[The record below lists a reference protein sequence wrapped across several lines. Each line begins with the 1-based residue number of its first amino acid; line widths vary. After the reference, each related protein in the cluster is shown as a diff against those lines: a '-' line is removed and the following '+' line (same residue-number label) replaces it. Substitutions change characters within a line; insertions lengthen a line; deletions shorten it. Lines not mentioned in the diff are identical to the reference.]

1 METNEKARKVIE
13 KTIVQHNMKYQ
24 EVITWSADGFFR
36 ETKDK
41 VEYRKKEGCAV
52 VEMECSAFR
61 KVVWGMILYTAD
73 SLADVEKY
81 DERHWGG
88 NADEYA
94 LTLCFDAVL
103 EL

>member
-1 METNEKARKVIE
+1 MGV
-13 KTIVQHNMKYQ
+13 VS
-24 EVITWSADGFFR
+24 TWSTDGFFR

-52 VEMECSAFR
+52 VEMECSALSACAAFR

-81 DERHWGG
+81 DERHW
-88 NADEYA
+88 AVMQMSMPLHYV
-94 LTLCFDAVL
+94 LTLY
-103 EL
+103 

>member
-1 METNEKARKVIE
+1 M
-13 KTIVQHNMKYQ
+13 
-24 EVITWSADGFFR
+24 
-36 ETKDK
+36 
-41 VEYRKKEGCAV
+41 
-52 VEMECSAFR
+52 EMECSALSACAAFR

-81 DERHWGG
+81 DERHWNG

-94 LTLCFDAVL
+94 LALCLDAVL

>member
-1 METNEKARKVIE
+1 MGV
-13 KTIVQHNMKYQ
+13 VS
-24 EVITWSADGFFR
+24 TWSTDGFFR

-52 VEMECSAFR
+52 VETECSALSACAAFR

-81 DERHWGG
+81 DERHWDD

-94 LTLCFDAVL
+94 LTLSLDAVL

>member
-24 EVITWSADGFFR
+24 EVITWSAEGFFR

-52 VEMECSAFR
+52 VEMECSACR

>member
-1 METNEKARKVIE
+1 M
-13 KTIVQHNMKYQ
+13 
-24 EVITWSADGFFR
+24 
-36 ETKDK
+36 
-41 VEYRKKEGCAV
+41 
-52 VEMECSAFR
+52 EMECSALSAFAAFR

-73 SLADVEKY
+73 YLANIEKY
-81 DERHWGG
+81 DERRWDG